1 MSSKLKIKAVP
12 VGPIAVNCYFVW
24 NQDTKHGYIV
34 DPGDEP
40 DKIAKAISATKFTP
54 KAILLTHAHVDHI
67 RGVGAIAAKF
77 NLPVFLN
84 PADKPLYNSPDNAL
98 LPWLPA
104 AENLPPIADDFVDF
118 ANEEVKGIELQVIHT
133 PGHTPG
139 GVCYYFHSAGFILSG
154 DTLFKDSC
162 GRTDLPGGDEDDLR
176 QSIRYS
182 LMTLPAETIVYPGH
196 HEETTIG
203 AEKHL
208 YIAI

>member
-1 MSSKLKIKAVP
+1 MSSKLKIKSVA
-12 VGPIAVNCYFVW
+12 VGPIAVNCYLVW
-24 NQDTKHGYIV
+24 NTGSNHGYII

-40 DKIAKAISATKFTP
+40 TKITRAVSAAKFTP

-67 RGVGAIAAKF
+67 RAVGAIATKYKI
-77 NLPVFLN
+77 PVFLN
-84 PADKPLYNSPDNAL
+84 ASDKVLYYSPDNAL

-118 ANEEVKGIELQVIHT
+118 ASEEVKDIEVQVIHT

-139 GVCYYFHSAGFILSG
+139 GVCYYFHSAGFILTG
-154 DTLFKDSC
+154 DTLFKGSC

-182 LMTLPAETIVYPGH
+182 LMTLPDETIVYPGH
-196 HEETTIG
+196 HDETTIG
-203 AEKHL
+203 AEKRL